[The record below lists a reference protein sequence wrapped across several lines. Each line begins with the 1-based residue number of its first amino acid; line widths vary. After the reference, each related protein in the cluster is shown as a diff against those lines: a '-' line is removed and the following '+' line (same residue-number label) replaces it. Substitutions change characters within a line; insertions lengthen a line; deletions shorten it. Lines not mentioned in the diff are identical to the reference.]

1 MTQATGNFILQE
13 FEVHVNGSAFTG
25 SPNHILELHYIE
37 DITKSNNVMVLTV
50 NDTETAFVS
59 ELFGLEPIRIKFAD
73 HRGNTIVA
81 DMIIYE
87 IKDRMIVSGK
97 KMKASLY
104 CVSRDA
110 VNNAA
115 AKISKRFGK
124 GDGEKI
130 SKITSDL
137 LKKTLGSRKSL
148 DIDTTATKISFISP
162 YWDPFTIIQWM
173 AWRAIP
179 EKASGSNVSAG
190 YLFYETPEKYHFKSM
205 DELVKGD
212 VVKTIRV
219 NYESEE
225 DDDDF
230 IDIESLSLPGTSDV
244 FRGFNLGSYT
254 SVMMTLDIKDFTYT
268 ELPFNVNE
276 YYSKMEKLNP
286 DMELPQFYSLFG
298 ETSQDSSPT
307 RIMSSVIDLAMYTE
321 GTYTQDLTKQLS
333 QSMLRNQFFFNQSAT
348 FEYEGPNDLRIG
360 DVVEVQTFKGKSLD
374 KDERQSG
381 KYIVGKIYRQFVTD
395 RDMMSTRV
403 TLYRD
408 SLG

>member
-179 EKASGSNVSAG
+179 EKGSGSNVSAG

-225 DDDDF
+225 DDDNF

-307 RIMSSVIDLAMYTE
+307 RIMSSVVDLAMYTE